1 MAAHYPRA
9 TRRSLGPRAWRSRR
23 KSDEALEAFG
33 DGCATLTPRLRGHMR
48 RLESGQIL
56 ELRSDDPAALEGI
69 PAWCRLTGNELLAT
83 GREGDVLRFCIRKK

>member
-1 MAAHYPRA
+1 
-9 TRRSLGPRAWRSRR
+9 
-23 KSDEALEAFG
+23 
-33 DGCATLTPRLRGHMR
+33 MR